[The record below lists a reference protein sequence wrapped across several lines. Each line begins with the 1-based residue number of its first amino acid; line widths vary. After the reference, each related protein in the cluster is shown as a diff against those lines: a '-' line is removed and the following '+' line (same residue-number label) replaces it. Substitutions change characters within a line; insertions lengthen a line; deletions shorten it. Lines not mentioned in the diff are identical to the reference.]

1 VQLGFVIDHSK
12 CIGCH
17 ACTVA
22 CKSENQVPVGSFR
35 TWVKYTEAGEFP
47 AVKRSFAVL
56 RCNQCTAAPCVTI
69 CPTGALEKR
78 LDGIV
83 DVNPKACIGCKS
95 CMQGCPYDALYIHP
109 DKGTAEKCHFCAH
122 RAEQGLAPAC
132 AIVCP
137 TEAIIPGD
145 FHDPES
151 RVSRMKREL
160 ELSARKTEAGTGPN
174 VFYREVA
181 PAGIDPLKTS
191 DAGGHLWA
199 TRHPGVPLE
208 ARAFDAGLAAGQVAG
223 QPVDAGLE
231 RALEARAR
239 TTYDVP
245 HPPLWGWKIAAYL
258 LTKALAAGVFLA
270 AIASGIWQLESA
282 PPQRTLAL
290 GIPALALGFL
300 ALTSLLLVADLK
312 RPERFYLILTRP
324 NSKSWLVRGTYVLMA
339 YGTLLTFALGWTW
352 LEVEPITL
360 SFVFSLPT
368 VLAAALSAAYTGW
381 LFGQAKGRVLWMQQ
395 GLWLRLVLQAVAGG
409 AALLLLV
416 GPLLALEEEQRIGLG
431 GTLMVSLGLLLFYTV
446 FEARLAPKGR
456 EEEYARTLALLKRG
470 PYAYEHALLGLLVGM
485 IAPLVLLV
493 LGAELAG
500 QIAGVLVLVGLWSEK
515 SLLVRAGQ
523 ALPIS

>member
-1 VQLGFVIDHSK
+1 MQLGFVIDHSK

-35 TWVKYTEAGEFP
+35 TWVKYTEQGGFP
-47 AVKRSFAVL
+47 EVKRSFAVL

-78 LDGIV
+78 PDGIV

-95 CMQGCPYDALYIHP
+95 CMQGCPYDALYINP

-160 ELSARKTEAGTGPN
+160 ELTARKTEAGTGPN
-174 VFYREVA
+174 VLYREVA
-181 PAGIDPLKTS
+181 PAGIDPLRTR
-191 DAGGHLWA
+191 DVGGHLWA
-199 TRHPGVPLE
+199 APHPGLPREAREFDAAQGELE
-208 ARAFDAGLAAGQVAG
+208 AK
-223 QPVDAGLE
+223 
-231 RALEARAR
+231 ARAR
-239 TTYDVP
+239 TTYDVA
-245 HPPLWGWKIAAYL
+245 HPPLWGWKISAYL

-270 AIASGIWQLESA
+270 AIASGIWQLQGA
-282 PPQRTLAL
+282 PPQRTVAL
-290 GIPALALGFL
+290 GVPALGLLFL
-300 ALTSLLLVADLK
+300 AITSVLLVADLK
-312 RPERFYLILTRP
+312 RPERFYFILTRP
-324 NSKSWLVRGTYVLMA
+324 NTKSWLVRGTYALMA
-339 YGTLLTFALGWTW
+339 YGALLSFALLWNG

-360 SFVFSLPT
+360 GWTFSLPT
-368 VLAAALSAAYTGW
+368 VLAASLSACYTGW

-395 GLWLRLVLQAVAGG
+395 GLWLRLLLQATAAGAG
-409 AALLLLV
+409 LLIALAPALGLEPAQVV
-416 GPLLALEEEQRIGLG
+416 GLN
-431 GTLMVSLGLLLFYTV
+431 GTLLVSLGLLLFYTV
-446 FEARLAPKGR
+446 FEARLAPAGR

-470 PYAYEHALLGLLVGM
+470 PYAKEHAFVGILLGIIV
-485 IAPLVLLV
+485 PLMLLV
-493 LGAELAG
+493 LGGALGG
-500 QIAGVLVLVGLWSEK
+500 QIAGVLVLLGLASEK

>member
-1 VQLGFVIDHSK
+1 MQLGFVIDHSK

-47 AVKRSFAVL
+47 TVKRSFAVL

-78 LDGIV
+78 ADGIV

-145 FHDPES
+145 FHDPQS
-151 RVSRMKREL
+151 RVSRLKREL
-160 ELSARKTEAGTGPN
+160 ELSARKVEAGTGPN
-174 VFYREVA
+174 VLYREVA
-181 PAGIDPLKTS
+181 PAGIDPLRTS

-199 TRHPGVPLE
+199 ARHPALPLE
-208 ARAFDAGLAAGQVAG
+208 PREFDALQGS
-223 QPVDAGLE
+223 
-231 RALEARAR
+231 LEARAR
-239 TTYDVP
+239 TTYDVA
-245 HPPLWGWKIAAYL
+245 HPPLWGWKISAYL

-270 AIASGIWQLESA
+270 AVASGLWPLESA
-282 PPQRTLAL
+282 PWQRTLAL
-290 GIPALALGFL
+290 GLPALALGFL
-300 ALTSLLLVADLK
+300 ALTSVLLVADLK
-312 RPERFYLILTRP
+312 RPERFFFILTRP
-324 NSKSWLVRGTYVLMA
+324 NTKSWLVRGTYALMA
-339 YGTLLTFALGWTW
+339 YGALLAFAFLWSW

-360 SFVFSLPT
+360 GWSFSLPT
-368 VLAAALSAAYTGW
+368 WLAAALSAAYTGW
-381 LFGQAKGRVLWMQQ
+381 LFGQAKGRVYWMQR
-395 GLWLRLVLQAVAGG
+395 GLWLRLIVQATAAGG
-409 AALLLLV
+409 ALLLLLA
-416 GPLLALEEEQRIGLG
+416 PLLHLEASQETGLV
-431 GTLMVSLGLLLFYTV
+431 GTLLVSLGLLLAWTV
-446 FEARLAPKGR
+446 VEPRLAPPGR
-456 EEEYARTLALLKRG
+456 GAEYARVHALVKRG
-470 PYAYEHALLGLLVGM
+470 PYAREHLLVGLFLGLLLPLALLALGSGAALQLAAALALLGL
-485 IAPLVLLV
+485 
-493 LGAELAG
+493 
-500 QIAGVLVLVGLWSEK
+500 WTEK

>member
-1 VQLGFVIDHSK
+1 MQLGFVIDHSK

-47 AVKRSFAVL
+47 EVKRSFAVL

-95 CMQGCPYDALYIHP
+95 CMQGCPYDALYINP

-122 RAEQGLAPAC
+122 RTEQGLAPAC

-151 RVSRMKREL
+151 RVSQLKREF

-174 VFYREVA
+174 VLYREVA
-181 PAGIDPLKTS
+181 AAGIDPLRTN
-191 DAGGHLWA
+191 DTGGHLWA
-199 TRHPGVPLE
+199 QRHPGLQMD
-208 ARAFDAGLAAGQVAG
+208 ARVFDGMQA
-223 QPVDAGLE
+223 
-231 RALEARAR
+231 ALEDKARAR
-239 TTYDVP
+239 TTYDVA
-245 HPPLWGWKIAAYL
+245 HPPLWGWKISAYL

-270 AIASGIWQLESA
+270 SIASGLWQLQSA
-282 PPQRTLAL
+282 PHQRLVGL
-290 GIPALALGFL
+290 GVPALALFFL
-300 ALTSLLLVADLK
+300 ALTSVLLVADLK

-324 NSKSWLVRGTYVLMA
+324 NSKSWLVRGTYALMA
-339 YGTLLTFALGWTW
+339 YGALLSFAFVWNW
-352 LEVEPITL
+352 FEVEPITL
-360 SFVFSLPT
+360 GLTFTLPT
-368 VLAAALSAAYTGW
+368 LLAAALSAAYTGW

-395 GLWLRLVLQAVAGG
+395 GLWLRLVLQAVAAG
-409 AALLLLV
+409 AGL
-416 GPLLALEEEQRIGLG
+416 LLALGPFFGLEQGAGIGLN
-431 GTLMVSLGLLLFYTV
+431 GTLLVSLGLLLFYTV
-446 FEARLAPKGR
+446 FEGRLAPKGR

-470 PYAYEHALLGLLVGM
+470 PYAKEHALLGLLVGM
-485 IAPLVLLV
+485 IVPLLLLV
-493 LGAELAG
+493 FGNELGCQL
-500 QIAGVLVLVGLWSEK
+500 AGVLVILGLWSEK